1 MSMRD
6 YDMVTL
12 RGTTD
17 GSGDATVDSAMPV
30 TGEIM
35 HVQVEGAALTDSA
48 NLVLSA
54 LLTEVAGTTE
64 VSALLFINH
73 ADIGNAAIDQV
84 TPRMFAQLNTGAD
97 MEVVAGQKTPVPY
110 FVPGAKLRAVVS
122 AGGDTKAFCIK
133 VWVR

>member
-1 MSMRD
+1 MSMSD
-6 YDMVTL
+6 YDMVIL

-73 ADIGNAAIDQV
+73 ADIGNAAIDQI

-122 AGGDTKAFCIK
+122 AGGATKAFCIK